1 MSSEERAPDARR
13 FVRTT
18 RLEAFSDGV
27 FAIAIT
33 LLVLD
38 LAIPADGSPWER
50 VAKGWPFY
58 LAYVVSFL
66 TIGAAWLGH
75 TAITDRLDKA
85 DLVLLRINLLLLLV
99 VAVLPFPTRLV
110 AESLDD
116 LEGERVFVALYGLV
130 LLGIRLLLSA
140 LDAYARRERL
150 YADGIDESTTGRRSV
165 MAVVVSYG
173 AAVVIGFLLLQS
185 RSACTAPS
193 PLFSSYLPPK
203 RNASSHVARSRRTA
217 LALTAPPWSWRY
229 RTADGGGIGR
239 VSPDGERRP
248 RRAAITD

>member
-1 MSSEERAPDARR
+1 M
-13 FVRTT
+13 
-18 RLEAFSDGV
+18 
-27 FAIAIT
+27 
-33 LLVLD
+33 
-38 LAIPADGSPWER
+38 
-50 VAKGWPFY
+50 
-58 LAYVVSFL
+58 
-66 TIGAAWLGH
+66 
-75 TAITDRLDKA
+75 
-85 DLVLLRINLLLLLV
+85 
-99 VAVLPFPTRLV
+99 LPFPTRLV

-173 AAVVIGFLLLQS
+173 AAVVIGFLLPAVQ
-185 RSACTAPS
+185 SACTAPS

-239 VSPDGERRP
+239 VSPDGGVYLGVTRSLTRVS
-248 RRAAITD
+248 DHG